1 MPLNIHIRVFMKRTL
16 PVVLRSLA
24 LSLLLILGSISSFAT
39 HVVGGDIYYTHVSGL
54 TYKIT
59 VVLYGDCGSTSGVF
73 PSLYTLTSAP
83 QVCIYD
89 GTTLLPGMPISLPFD
104 TIASGRRGTE
114 ITPVCP
120 AMADSTKCTNIS
132 YPTEGIK
139 KFIYQA
145 NFTLPHTSA
154 NWRFVFNGNYG
165 GSSAGRATTITNIPS
180 AAGGGSTMMLTA
192 TLDNTVY
199 TNSSVNLTV
208 VPTPFFC
215 LNQPTCYTPGGIDPD
230 TDSISFALVPATEAT
245 GTTPCAPGT
254 PAAYTPAPPFA
265 YGTTPISATTPLR
278 TAAGSY
284 SFNTTTGQICFVPN
298 FTQRAIVVYE
308 VKEYRDGVFV
318 GSVQREMTFLVIPCL
333 VFPPVPGRADTGGVL
348 VPDDTSAANTNF
360 HVCGNAGTF
369 SLTINPRPDASV
381 LPALNVTATATG
393 LPAGLTFTVINN
405 GTPTPTVIFN
415 GDASVMGPGVFTF
428 FLNLKDNA
436 CPLNGNK
443 TIAYT
448 INIYPVPAINAT
460 ITTPIQCTAD
470 AVITATPGGQGNPWT
485 IKVRNTALAAPGDTV
500 ASYPGVS
507 GAITDT
513 RGPGVWEYVIYT
525 SVTTECA
532 LSSTVTV
539 NPLPRLTPTVSPVN
553 PSFCGAADGQLV
565 ISGLNPGGIDTI
577 TYDKVG
583 GGPQPPIIGIVSATG
598 IMIVPG
604 LRDGTYNNVVVRYGY
619 CTSLAQ
625 GPFTLTNPPFTLRA
639 TSYQNV
645 TKCGYCDGWIKLH
658 GLHPDQLDTVTFSKD
673 GVPQPSVAFYV
684 PGDSV
689 IKLTGLCKADYAPFT
704 VRTAGNCVATIAAV
718 VPITQPTITAT
729 FDTVIK
735 YGCKGDTL
743 NVINTSTPFADLD
756 YKWDFGDGYSTS
768 GPSPV
773 HVYTNHVG
781 ATYTIKLTATNSKCI
796 DSFKVPLTLNHFIT
810 AGFVQSPAEV
820 TCQIDSVRFLN
831 ATTSLPAADYK
842 WYFGDGDMG
851 TLTDIAHL
859 YSRVGNVKTTLV
871 AHHNIHGTDCYDS
884 VSKFI
889 TVDSNTKVRLILSND
904 VNAICK
910 GQALTVL
917 ADYSTI
923 GETGNSWDVND
934 GFKMVNTNPLMHAFE
949 DPMDASIKFNV
960 KFRACPEQIKTVN
973 FKVFDAPGIY
983 LGPDTAICPG
993 SSPILLADTRNAK
1006 TAGAS
1011 WAWNT
1016 DETNK
1021 SNRMMVTKPGAYV
1034 ATVTI
1039 DGCVA
1044 TDTVYVRK
1052 DCYVDVPN
1060 VFTPNGD
1067 GVNDYFFPRELLTK
1081 SVVTFDMAVYNR
1093 WGQQVYRTD
1102 KITGQ
1107 GWDGTLN
1114 GQPQPSGVYIYS
1126 IDVTFKD
1133 GMVEQHKGNI
1143 TLLK

>member
-24 LSLLLILGSISSFAT
+24 LSLLLVLGSISSFAT
-39 HVVGGDIYYTHVSGL
+39 HIVGCDIYYTHITGL

-59 VVLYGDCGSTSGVF
+59 VALYGDCGPASAGAF
-73 PSLYTLTSAP
+73 ASLPTAQP
-83 QVCIYD
+83 QVCMFN
-89 GTTLLPGMPISLPFD
+89 GSALWSTLSLTSKTPGV
-104 TIASGRRGTE
+104 E

-120 AMADSTKCTNIS
+120 DSVSRTQCTDPSFDI
-132 YPTEGIK
+132 PGIK
-139 KFIYQA
+139 RFIYDTII
-145 NFTLPHTSA
+145 TLPTVSTS
-154 NWRFVFNGNYG
+154 WRMVFNGG
-165 GSSAGRATTITNIPS
+165 LGTAGSAGRAAAITNIVG
-180 AAGGGSTMMLTA
+180 AGSSTMQIEA

-199 TNSSVNLTV
+199 TNSSPNLTV

-215 LNQPTCYTPGGIDPD
+215 IDRPTYYTPGAIDPEA
-230 TDSISFALVPATEAT
+230 DSIRFNLTGAVNGTAACSPLGSLLGYT
-245 GTTPCAPGT
+245 GTAWGATPV
-254 PAAYTPAPPFA
+254 
-265 YGTTPISATTPLR
+265 SATTPLR
-278 TAAGSY
+278 VAAGSY
-284 SFNTTTGQICFVPN
+284 AFDPATGQISFNPN
-298 FTQRAIVVYE
+298 FLQRGVVVYN
-308 VKEYRDGVFV
+308 VSEYRSGAFV
-318 GSVQREMTFLVIPCL
+318 GSCQREMTFLVRDCPIFAPE
-333 VFPPVPGRADTGGVL
+333 PGIATAGGVL
-348 VPDDTSAANTNF
+348 VPDGTGPTNTSF
-360 HVCGNAGTF
+360 HVCGNSGTF
-369 SLTINPRPDASV
+369 SLTINPRPDPTV
-381 LPALNVTATATG
+381 LPPLNVTATATG
-393 LPAGLTFTVINN
+393 VPAGVTFTVLNN
-405 GTPTPTVIFN
+405 GTPAPTVTFN
-415 GDASVMGPGVFTF
+415 GNASLMTPGVYTF
-428 FLNLKDNA
+428 FLTLKDNA

-448 INIYPVPAINAT
+448 INIYPVPAISAS
-460 ITTPIQCTAD
+460 ITTPIQCTSD
-470 AVITATPGGQGNPWT
+470 AIITATPGGQGSPWT
-485 IKVRNTALAAPGDTV
+485 IKVRNTASAPPTDTV
-500 ASYPGVS
+500 ASYPGVT
-507 GAITDT
+507 GVITDA

-525 SVTTECA
+525 NVTTECA
-532 LSSTVTV
+532 LSATITV
-539 NPLPRLTPTVSPVN
+539 NPLPRLNPVISPVN
-553 PSFCGAADGQLV
+553 PTFCGAADGQLV
-565 ISGLNPGGIDTI
+565 LSGLNPGGIDTI

-583 GGPQPPIIGIVSATG
+583 GGAQPPVIGIVSATG

-604 LRDGTYNNVVVRYGY
+604 LRDGTYTNVVVHYGY
-619 CTSLAQ
+619 CTSLGQ
-625 GPFTLTNPPFTLRA
+625 GPFNLVNPPFTLRA
-639 TSYQNV
+639 TSYQNA

-673 GVPQPSVAFYV
+673 GTALPSLAFYV
-684 PGDSV
+684 PGDSI
-689 IKLTGLCKADYAPFT
+689 IKLTGLCKANYAPFT

-718 VPITQPTITAT
+718 VPITHPDIFVD

-735 YGCKGDTL
+735 YGCGGDTL
-743 NVINTSTPFADLD
+743 NLINLSTPLAELD

-768 GPSPV
+768 GPNPV

-781 ATYTIKLTATNSKCI
+781 ATYTIKLTGTNSKCI
-796 DSFKVPLTLNHFIT
+796 KETTHDLTLDHYIT
-810 AGFVQSPAEV
+810 AGFVQSPLAV
-820 TCQIDSVRFLN
+820 TCQIDSVRFIN
-831 ATTSLPAADYK
+831 ATASLPAADYK

-859 YSRVGNVKTTLV
+859 YTRVGEVKTTLV
-871 AHHNIHGTDCYDS
+871 AHHNVHGTDCYDS
-884 VSKFI
+884 VSKYI
-889 TVDSNTKVRLILSND
+889 TVDSNTKLNLILSND

-934 GFKMVNTNPLMHAFE
+934 GFKIVNTNPLMHAFE
-949 DPMDASIKFNV
+949 DPMDASITFDV

-1006 TAGAS
+1006 TPGAS
-1011 WAWNT
+1011 WSWNT

-1021 SNRMMVTKPGAYV
+1021 SNRMSVNKPGAYV

-1044 TDTVYVRK
+1044 SDTVYIRK

-1067 GVNDYFFPRELLTK
+1067 GINDYFFPRELLTK
-1081 SVVTFDMAVYNR
+1081 SVVTFDMSVYNR
-1093 WGQQVYRTD
+1093 WGQQVYHTD

-1107 GWDGTLN
+1107 GWDGTFN
-1114 GQPQPSGVYIYS
+1114 SQPQPSGVYVYS

-1133 GMVEQHKGNI
+1133 GMIEQHKGNI

>member
-1 MPLNIHIRVFMKRTL
+1 MPDKNIHIRVFMKRTL

-24 LSLLLILGSISSFAT
+24 LSILLILGSVASFAS
-39 HVVGGDIYYTHVSGL
+39 HVVGGDIYYTHITGL
-54 TYKIT
+54 QYRIT
-59 VVLYGDCGSTSGVF
+59 VVLYGDCGPASSGAF
-73 PSLYTLTSAP
+73 ATLDDGPPTPAQP
-83 QVCIYD
+83 QICIYD
-89 GTTLLPGMPISLPFD
+89 GATLQPGMPFRLNLQGP
-104 TIASGRRGTE
+104 GEE

-120 AMADSTKCTNIS
+120 DSLNRTQCTNTTFAI
-132 YPTEGIK
+132 PGIK
-139 KFIYQA
+139 KFVYSAIY
-145 NFTLPHTSA
+145 TLPHTSTG
-154 NWRFVFNGNYG
+154 WKFVFNSNYG
-165 GSSAGRATTITNIPS
+165 PSSAGRAAAITNIVGP
-180 AAGGGSTMMLTA
+180 GGTLMELTA

-199 TNSSVNLTV
+199 SNSSANLTV

-215 LNQPTCYTPGGIDPD
+215 LNTATCYTPGAIDAEG
-230 TDSISFALVPATEAT
+230 DSIRFELIPAINTTVASGSCGLGTAVTYT
-245 GTTPCAPGT
+245 GTAWGATPV
-254 PAAYTPAPPFA
+254 
-265 YGTTPISATTPLR
+265 SATTPLR
-278 TAAGSY
+278 VAAGSY
-284 SFNTTTGQICFVPN
+284 SFDPVNGQICFNPN
-298 FTQRAIVVYE
+298 FTQRSIVVYK
-308 VKEYRDGVFV
+308 VNEYRGGLLV
-318 GSVQREMTFLVIPCL
+318 GTSQREMTFLVRPCTA
-333 VFPPVPGRADTGGVL
+333 FNPTSDTGREGGVL
-348 VPDDTSAANTNF
+348 VRDGSRSF
-360 HVCGNAGTF
+360 HVCGNAGLF
-369 SLTINPRPDASV
+369 DLTLRPRPDQSIV
-381 LPALNVTATATG
+381 PPLTLTATVVSLPTG
-393 LPAGLTFTVINN
+393 MTVVIDSN
-405 GTPTPTVIFN
+405 GTPTPAIRMS
-415 GDASVMGPGVFTF
+415 GDASLMTPGVYTF
-428 FLNLKDNA
+428 YVKLKDNA
-436 CPLNGNK
+436 CALSGEA

-448 INIYPVPAINAT
+448 IAIYPVPAINAA

-470 AVITATPGGQGNPWT
+470 AVITATPGGQGSPWT
-485 IKVRNTALAAPGDTV
+485 IKVRNPALTPPADTV
-500 ASYPGVS
+500 FAFPPTTGPV
-507 GAITDT
+507 THT
-513 RGPGVWEYVIYT
+513 RGPGVWEYIIYT
-525 SVTTECA
+525 NVTSECA

-539 NPLPRLTPTVSPVN
+539 NTLPRLEPVISPVN
-553 PSFCGAADGQLV
+553 PSYCGAADGQLV

-583 GGPQPPIIGIVSATG
+583 GGAQPPIIGIVSATG

-625 GPFTLTNPPFTLRA
+625 GPFNLVNPPFTLRA
-639 TSYQNV
+639 TSHQNA
-645 TKCGYCDGWIKLH
+645 TKCGYCDGWIELI

-673 GVPQPSVAFYV
+673 GIPQPSLAFYV
-684 PGDSV
+684 PGDSI
-689 IKLTGLCKADYAPFT
+689 IKLTGLCKANYAPFT
-704 VRTAGNCVATIAAV
+704 VRTAGNCVATIATV
-718 VPITQPTITAT
+718 VPITHPEITVA

-743 NVINTSTPFADLD
+743 NVINLSTPLTDLD
-756 YKWDFGDGYSTS
+756 YKWEFGDGYSTS
-768 GPSPV
+768 GPNPV

-781 ATYTIKLTATNSKCI
+781 ATYTIKLTGTNSKCI

-831 ATTSLPAADYK
+831 ATTSVPAADYR
-842 WYFGDGDMG
+842 WHFGDGDMG

-859 YSRVGNVKTTLV
+859 YTRVGKVKTTLV
-871 AHHNIHGTDCYDS
+871 AHHNIHGADCYDS
-884 VSKFI
+884 VSKYI
-889 TVDSNTKVRLILSND
+889 TVDTNTKVRLLMSND

-910 GQALTVL
+910 GQALTIL

-923 GETGNSWDVND
+923 GETGNSWEVND

-949 DPMDASIKFNV
+949 DPMDASVKFNV
-960 KFRACPEQIKTVN
+960 KFRACPEQIETKN

-1011 WAWNT
+1011 WSWNT

-1021 SNRMMVTKPGAYV
+1021 SNRMNVTKPGAYV

-1044 TDTVYVRK
+1044 SDTVYIRK

-1067 GVNDYFFPRELLTK
+1067 GINDYFFPRELLTK

-1107 GWDGTLN
+1107 GWDGTVN

-1133 GMVEQHKGNI
+1133 GMIEQHKGNI